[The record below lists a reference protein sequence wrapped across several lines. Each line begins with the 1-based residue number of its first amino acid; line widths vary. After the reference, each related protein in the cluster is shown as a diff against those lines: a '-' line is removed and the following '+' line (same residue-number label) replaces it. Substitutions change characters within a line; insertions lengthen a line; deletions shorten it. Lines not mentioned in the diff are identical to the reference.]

1 MNQYNSPLQSLYN
14 WEDKIPNK
22 IYLQQPINGVYHN
35 WTWKEFGDEV
45 RRVASYIKSLNLP
58 KNTKIAI
65 LSKNCAHWIMSDL
78 AIMMS
83 GNISVPLYPNLNSDS
98 LREILDHSESKMI
111 FIGKLDNFEDL
122 KVGIPSELISVAFPK
137 YHSYQNMINWDDII
151 KENNPILGNPD
162 NDLSD
167 IASIIYTSGTTGS
180 PKGVMHKYFN
190 FAFAIKHAF
199 EVIDFNQNTRLFS
212 YLPLSHIAERLL
224 VQMGSIYSGG
234 VVSFAESLDLFK
246 ENLIYAKP
254 TIFLGVPR
262 IWSKFKDG
270 ILVKVNQKK
279 LNLML
284 SIPFLS
290 SLIKK
295 KIKSQLGLGF
305 TENTFCG
312 AAAMP
317 VDLLKWFKKLDINI
331 QEAYA
336 MTENCCY
343 SHVTVRDNIKIGYV
357 GKALPHCEVK
367 LSDQKEIMIR
377 HKALMDGYYKN
388 QEITNETIIDG
399 WLCTGDQGEVD
410 SEGFLKITG
419 RIKDLFKTSKGK
431 YVVPSSI
438 EMLLSRDSN
447 IDQSCVV
454 GAGLAQPILLVV
466 LNESSKNKPANEIK
480 DLLGKSLFKLNSKLN
495 SHERIEKM
503 IVISEPWTIDNKF
516 LTPTMKLKRN
526 VIENKYKDKYDSWLE
541 KTNQIIFN

>member
-22 IYLQQPINGVYHN
+22 IYLQQPINGVYYN

-270 ILVKVNQKK
+270 ILAKMNQKK
-279 LNLML
+279 LNLLL
-284 SIPFLS
+284 SVPFLS
-290 SLIKK
+290 SLVKK

-317 VDLLKWFKKLDINI
+317 VDLLKWFKKIGINI

-357 GKALPHCEVK
+357 GQALPHCEVK

-388 QEITNETIIDG
+388 QEITKETIVDG
-399 WLCTGDQGEVD
+399 WLCTGDQGEID

-454 GAGLAQPILLVV
+454 GSGLSQPLLLVV
-466 LNESSKNKPANEIK
+466 LNEFSKNKPANEVK
-480 DLLGKSLFKLNSKLN
+480 DLLGKSLFELNSKLN

-526 VIENKYKDKYDSWLE
+526 VIENTYKDKYDSWLE

>member
-1 MNQYNSPLQSLYN
+1 MNQYNSPLQSLYS

-22 IYLQQPINGVYHN
+22 IYLQQPINGVYYN

-270 ILVKVNQKK
+270 ILAKMNQKK
-279 LNLML
+279 LNLLL
-284 SIPFLS
+284 SVPFLS
-290 SLIKK
+290 SLVKK

-317 VDLLKWFKKLDINI
+317 VDLLKWFKKIGINI

-357 GKALPHCEVK
+357 GQALPHCEVK

-388 QEITNETIIDG
+388 QEITKETIVDG
-399 WLCTGDQGEVD
+399 WLCTGDQGEID

-454 GAGLAQPILLVV
+454 GSGLSQPLLLVV
-466 LNESSKNKPANEIK
+466 LNEFSKNKPANEVK
-480 DLLGKSLFKLNSKLN
+480 DLLGKSLFELNSKLN

-526 VIENKYKDKYDSWLE
+526 VIENTYKDKYDSWLE

>member
-22 IYLQQPINGVYHN
+22 IYLQQPINGVYYN

-58 KNTKIAI
+58 KDTKIAI

-270 ILVKVNQKK
+270 ILAKMNQKK
-279 LNLML
+279 LNLLL
-284 SIPFLS
+284 SVPFLS
-290 SLIKK
+290 SLVKK

-317 VDLLKWFKKLDINI
+317 VDLLKWFKKIGINI

-357 GKALPHCEVK
+357 GQALPHCEVK

-388 QEITNETIIDG
+388 QEITKETIVDG
-399 WLCTGDQGEVD
+399 WLCTGDQGEID

-454 GAGLAQPILLVV
+454 GSGLSQPLLLVV
-466 LNESSKNKPANEIK
+466 LNEFSKNKSANEVK
-480 DLLGKSLFKLNSKLN
+480 DLLGKSLFELNSKLN

-526 VIENKYKDKYDSWLE
+526 VIENTYKDKYDSWLE

>member
-22 IYLQQPINGVYHN
+22 IYLQQPINGVYYN

-58 KNTKIAI
+58 KDTKIAI

-270 ILVKVNQKK
+270 ILAKMNQKK
-279 LNLML
+279 LNLLL
-284 SIPFLS
+284 SVPFLS
-290 SLIKK
+290 SLVKK

-317 VDLLKWFKKLDINI
+317 VDLLKWFKKIGINI

-357 GKALPHCEVK
+357 GQALPHCEVK

-388 QEITNETIIDG
+388 QEITKETIVDG
-399 WLCTGDQGEVD
+399 WLCTGDQGEID

-454 GAGLAQPILLVV
+454 GSGLSQPLLLVV
-466 LNESSKNKPANEIK
+466 LNEFSKNKPANEVK
-480 DLLGKSLFKLNSKLN
+480 DLLGKSLFELNSKLN

-526 VIENKYKDKYDSWLE
+526 VIENTYKDKYDSWLE

>member
-526 VIENKYKDKYDSWLE
+526 VIENTYKDKYDSWLE

>member
-22 IYLQQPINGVYHN
+22 IYLQQPINGVYYN
-35 WTWKEFGDEV
+35 WTWKEFGNEV

-151 KENNPILGNPD
+151 KENNPISGNPD

-270 ILVKVNQKK
+270 ILVKINQKK

-284 SIPFLS
+284 SVPFLS
-290 SLIKK
+290 SLVKK

-357 GKALPHCEVK
+357 GQALPHCEVK

-388 QEITNETIIDG
+388 QDITKETIVDG

-454 GAGLAQPILLVV
+454 GSGLAQPIILVV

-480 DLLGKSLFKLNSKLN
+480 DLLGKSLFTLNSKLN

-526 VIENKYKDKYDSWLE
+526 VIENTYKDKYDSWLE